1 MAASG
6 GIEEIFWQV
15 PGVYTTAVGYAG
27 GHTPNPTYE
36 ETCTART
43 GHTESALVV
52 FDPAVIDLEGI
63 LKIFWESHDPT
74 QEMRQGND
82 IGTQYR
88 SAVYT
93 FSDAD
98 HAAVVESA
106 GKFQTALDA
115 AGEGS
120 ISTEIKPPLEAAG
133 DGRFYYAEGHHQ
145 QYLAKNPPT
154 GIAATRRPASATP
167 PLEVTRPITL
177 RQWNRT
183 LLARQHLLDRVDEDA
198 IEVLDRCVGMQ
209 SQDPR
214 AAFFG
219 LWSRVEG
226 FEPSELDGLLT
237 EREVVRIALLRSTVF
252 LVDAEDARW
261 IRPLAEPILRREL
274 TEAHAPRLV
283 GANPSQVLADAAE
296 LLTGRELGGADLGR
310 QLAVRHPGGRTRRR
324 SPGSPG
330 VDCLWCRCRHVDSGG
345 GRGTPTYRLFD
356 EWVGPGEPAVSG
368 DDARA
373 D

>member
-1 MAASG
+1 MSWLDQLFAASSHKQELIAAESALPG
-6 GIEEIFWQV
+6 RDTEITVPGDHLVLKTPMRGRPEADGAYANGGVGTFGDGLSAVILAGGCFWGIEEIFWQV

-120 ISTEIKPPLEAAG
+120 ISTEIKPLEAAG

-145 QYLAKNPPT
+145 QYLAKNPHGYRCHAAT
-154 GIAATRRPASATP
+154 GISYPA
-167 PLEVTRPITL
+167 
-177 RQWNRT
+177 
-183 LLARQHLLDRVDEDA
+183 
-198 IEVLDRCVGMQ
+198 
-209 SQDPR
+209 
-214 AAFFG
+214 
-219 LWSRVEG
+219 
-226 FEPSELDGLLT
+226 
-237 EREVVRIALLRSTVF
+237 
-252 LVDAEDARW
+252 
-261 IRPLAEPILRREL
+261 
-274 TEAHAPRLV
+274 
-283 GANPSQVLADAAE
+283 
-296 LLTGRELGGADLGR
+296 
-310 QLAVRHPGGRTRRR
+310 
-324 SPGSPG
+324 
-330 VDCLWCRCRHVDSGG
+330 
-345 GRGTPTYRLFD
+345 
-356 EWVGPGEPAVSG
+356 
-368 DDARA
+368 
-373 D
+373 